1 MLGAGDVGDAAAAEG
16 GEVLDG
22 ELGAALVVGEEAEGV
37 GVVGLGEDVDDGEA
51 VGEAGRWG
59 RACRRGGR

>member
-16 GEVLDG
+16 GEVRDG

-51 VGEAGRWG
+51 VGEGADRG